1 MPALLGARR
10 TTESKQGCCHRGG
23 GKPEGEMGGGMGWK
37 LGSLEKRT
45 RSAPNIYKHPPMHTT
60 NTPSDEPHPR
70 MGDKKRMGEEG
81 GMG

>member
-1 MPALLGARR
+1 
-10 TTESKQGCCHRGG
+10 
-23 GKPEGEMGGGMGWK
+23 MGWK

-81 GMG
+81 GMAIGETGCGCRQPEKAPIS

>member
-1 MPALLGARR
+1 
-10 TTESKQGCCHRGG
+10 
-23 GKPEGEMGGGMGWK
+23 MGWK